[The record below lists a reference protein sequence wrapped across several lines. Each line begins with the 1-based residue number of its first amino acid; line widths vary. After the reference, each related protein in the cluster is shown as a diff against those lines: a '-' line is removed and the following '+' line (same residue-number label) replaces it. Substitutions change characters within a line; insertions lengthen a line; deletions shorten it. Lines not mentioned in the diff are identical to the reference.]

1 VVGLGTLINTATVL
15 IGGMVGI
22 AMGDRIPDRVR
33 LIVVQVIGMVTIGL
47 GLSDLLKTHNMVFP
61 LLGMVFGAV
70 IGEVLRIEDR
80 LEGIGEVIRKRF
92 AKRQD
97 PGPFISGFVTATLL
111 FCIGPLT
118 ILGAIQDASGE
129 TPQLYIIK
137 GTLDGFMSVIFGA
150 IHGVGVLFSAVSVF
164 VVQGTLTLFGT
175 QLDSLLNDRMR
186 IELFATGG
194 LAVMA
199 IGLNSAGHQKDSF
212 GFAAS
217 RLDCDSGIGSALR
230 GQYGSAEIAKHV
242 WKVCAQD
249 RCAGNCA
256 SFFCSCK

>member
-1 VVGLGTLINTATVL
+1 
-15 IGGMVGI
+15 
-22 AMGDRIPDRVR
+22 MGDRIPDRVR

-80 LEGIGEVIRKRF
+80 LEGIGEIIRKRF

-199 IGLNSAGHQKDSF
+199 IGLNLLDIKKIRLGSLLPGLIMTPVLVQL
-212 GFAAS
+212 FADNTG
-217 RLDCDSGIGSALR
+217 LLR
-230 GQYGSAEIAKHV
+230 
-242 WKVCAQD
+242 
-249 RCAGNCA
+249 
-256 SFFCSCK
+256 

>member
-1 VVGLGTLINTATVL
+1 
-15 IGGMVGI
+15 
-22 AMGDRIPDRVR
+22 MGNKIPDRVR
-33 LIVVQVIGMVTIGL
+33 IIVVQVIGMLTLGL

-70 IGEVLRIEDR
+70 IGELLRIEDR
-80 LEGIGEVIRKRF
+80 LEGLGEVIRKRF

-97 PGPFISGFVTATLL
+97 PGPFISGFVTASLL

-118 ILGAIQDASGE
+118 ILGAIQDASGQ

-164 VVQGTLTLFGT
+164 IVQGTLTLFGT
-175 QLDSLLNDRMR
+175 SLDSLLNDRMR
-186 IELFATGG
+186 VELFATGG

-199 IGLNSAGHQKDSF
+199 IGLNLLEIKKIRLGSLLPGLIITPILVKL
-212 GFAAS
+212 FADGTG
-217 RLDCDSGIGSALR
+217 LLR
-230 GQYGSAEIAKHV
+230 
-242 WKVCAQD
+242 
-249 RCAGNCA
+249 
-256 SFFCSCK
+256 

>member
-1 VVGLGTLINTATVL
+1 
-15 IGGMVGI
+15 
-22 AMGDRIPDRVR
+22 MGDKIPDRVR
-33 LIVVQVIGMVTIGL
+33 VIVVQVIGMVTIGL

-61 LLGMVFGAV
+61 LLGMVFGAI

-80 LEGIGEVIRKRF
+80 LAGIGEVIRKRF

-97 PGPFISGFVTATLL
+97 PGSFISGFVTATLL

-199 IGLNSAGHQKDSF
+199 IGLNLLDIKKIRLGSLLPGLIVTPVLVQL
-212 GFAAS
+212 FADNTG
-217 RLDCDSGIGSALR
+217 LLR
-230 GQYGSAEIAKHV
+230 
-242 WKVCAQD
+242 
-249 RCAGNCA
+249 
-256 SFFCSCK
+256 

>member
-1 VVGLGTLINTATVL
+1 MVGLGTLINTATVL

-22 AMGDRIPDRVR
+22 AMGDKIPDRVR
-33 LIVVQVIGMVTIGL
+33 VIVVQVIGMVTIGL

-70 IGEVLRIEDR
+70 IGELLRIEDR

-97 PGPFISGFVTATLL
+97 PGRFISGFVTATLL

-137 GTLDGFMSVIFGA
+137 GTLDGFMSVVFGA

-199 IGLNSAGHQKDSF
+199 IGLNLLDIKKIRLGSLLPGLIVTPVLVQL
-212 GFAAS
+212 FADNTG
-217 RLDCDSGIGSALR
+217 LLR
-230 GQYGSAEIAKHV
+230 
-242 WKVCAQD
+242 
-249 RCAGNCA
+249 
-256 SFFCSCK
+256 

>member
-1 VVGLGTLINTATVL
+1 VIGLGTLINTATVL
-15 IGGMVGI
+15 IGGTVGI
-22 AMGDRIPDRVR
+22 AMGDKIPDRVR
-33 LIVVQVIGMVTIGL
+33 AIVVQVIGMVTIGI

-80 LEGIGEVIRKRF
+80 LEGIGQVIRKRF
-92 AKRQD
+92 AKGQD
-97 PGPFISGFVTATLL
+97 PGRFVSGFVTATLL

-118 ILGAIQDASGE
+118 ILGAIQDASGA

-186 IELFATGG
+186 VELFSAGG

-199 IGLNSAGHQKDSF
+199 IGLNLLEIKRIRLGSLLPGLILTPVLVQL
-212 GFAAS
+212 FADNTG
-217 RLDCDSGIGSALR
+217 LLR
-230 GQYGSAEIAKHV
+230 
-242 WKVCAQD
+242 
-249 RCAGNCA
+249 
-256 SFFCSCK
+256 

>member
-1 VVGLGTLINTATVL
+1 VIGLGTLINTATVL
-15 IGGMVGI
+15 VGGSVGI
-22 AMGDRIPDRVR
+22 AMGNKIPERVR
-33 LIVVQVIGMVTIGL
+33 IIVVQVIGMLTIGL

-70 IGEVLRIEDR
+70 IGEVMRIEDR
-80 LEGIGEVIRKRF
+80 LEGLGEVIRRRF
-92 AKRQD
+92 AQRQD
-97 PGPFISGFVTATLL
+97 PGPFISGFVTASLL

-118 ILGAIQDASGE
+118 VLGAIQDASGA

-164 VVQGTLTLFGT
+164 IVQGTLTLFGT
-175 QLDSLLNDRMR
+175 NLDSLLNDRMR

-199 IGLNSAGHQKDSF
+199 IGLNLLEIKKIRLGSLLPGLIITPILVKL
-212 GFAAS
+212 FADGTG
-217 RLDCDSGIGSALR
+217 LLR
-230 GQYGSAEIAKHV
+230 
-242 WKVCAQD
+242 
-249 RCAGNCA
+249 
-256 SFFCSCK
+256 

>member
-1 VVGLGTLINTATVL
+1 MIGLGTLINTATVL
-15 IGGMVGI
+15 VGGSVGI
-22 AMGDRIPDRVR
+22 AMGNKIPERVR
-33 LIVVQVIGMVTIGL
+33 IIVVQVIGMLTIGL

-70 IGEVLRIEDR
+70 FGEVMRIEDR
-80 LEGIGEVIRKRF
+80 LEGLGEVIRKRF

-97 PGPFISGFVTATLL
+97 PGPFISGFVTASLL

-118 ILGAIQDASGE
+118 ILGAIQDASGA

-164 VVQGTLTLFGT
+164 IVQGTLTLFGT
-175 QLDSLLNDRMR
+175 SLDSLLNDRMR

-194 LAVMA
+194 LAVLA
-199 IGLNSAGHQKDSF
+199 IGLNLLEIKKIRLGSLLPGLIITPILVKL
-212 GFAAS
+212 FADGTG
-217 RLDCDSGIGSALR
+217 LLR
-230 GQYGSAEIAKHV
+230 
-242 WKVCAQD
+242 
-249 RCAGNCA
+249 
-256 SFFCSCK
+256 

>member
-1 VVGLGTLINTATVL
+1 MVGLGTLINTATVL

-22 AMGDRIPDRVR
+22 AMGDKIPDRVR

-70 IGEVLRIEDR
+70 IGEVFRIEDR

-199 IGLNSAGHQKDSF
+199 IGLNLLDIKKIRLGSLLPGLIVTPVLVQL
-212 GFAAS
+212 FADNTG
-217 RLDCDSGIGSALR
+217 LLR
-230 GQYGSAEIAKHV
+230 
-242 WKVCAQD
+242 
-249 RCAGNCA
+249 
-256 SFFCSCK
+256 

>member
-1 VVGLGTLINTATVL
+1 
-15 IGGMVGI
+15 
-22 AMGDRIPDRVR
+22 MGDKIPERVR
-33 LIVVQVIGMVTIGL
+33 IIVVQVIGMLTLGL

-61 LLGMVFGAV
+61 LLGMVIGAA

-92 AKRQD
+92 AKRQE

-118 ILGAIQDASGE
+118 ILGAIQDASGA

-194 LAVMA
+194 IAVMA
-199 IGLNSAGHQKDSF
+199 IGLNLLDIKKIRLGSLLPGLIVTPLLVQL
-212 GFAAS
+212 FADNTG
-217 RLDCDSGIGSALR
+217 LLR
-230 GQYGSAEIAKHV
+230 
-242 WKVCAQD
+242 
-249 RCAGNCA
+249 
-256 SFFCSCK
+256 